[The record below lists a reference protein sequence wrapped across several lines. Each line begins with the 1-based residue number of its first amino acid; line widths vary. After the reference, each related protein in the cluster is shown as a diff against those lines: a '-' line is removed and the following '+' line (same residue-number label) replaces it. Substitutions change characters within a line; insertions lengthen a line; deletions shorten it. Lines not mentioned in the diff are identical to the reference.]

1 MSAKITCD
9 FCARDITDAQHV
21 AVSFENVSPESWGDH
36 KPAHYCN
43 LYRCLYGDMQRQAA
57 KFHWHGGVT
66 TSPPPPKPEALEG

>member
-1 MSAKITCD
+1 MTAKITCD

-57 KFHWHGGVT
+57 KFHWQGIT
-66 TSPPPPKPEALEG
+66 PAPPLPTSPKMEE